1 LVEDKKNNKG
11 NVTNILKVNINEIL
25 VSFVSK
31 ITERVKN
38 NDEMV
43 STRKEIALLTVQ
55 DIIFERLQSSEQNI
69 ENNKLQVMKI

>member
-1 LVEDKKNNKG
+1 LVEDKKDKG